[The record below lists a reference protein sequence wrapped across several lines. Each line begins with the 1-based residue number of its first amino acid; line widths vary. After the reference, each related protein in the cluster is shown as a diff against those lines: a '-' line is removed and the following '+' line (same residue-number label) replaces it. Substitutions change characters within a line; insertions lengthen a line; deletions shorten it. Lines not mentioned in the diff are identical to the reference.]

1 VPVVSAVSTVEGVPD
16 LAIGK
21 TEAPLKT
28 GLRVGLFFKNL
39 MIPQHLPKRIFSRS
53 PTPLERYCPLIS
65 GAKGERPQ
73 ASPFWTMLLLEI
85 GDI

>member
-1 VPVVSAVSTVEGVPD
+1 M
-16 LAIGK
+16 
-21 TEAPLKT
+21 
-28 GLRVGLFFKNL
+28 GLFFKNL